1 MSASITPS
9 RVGLSL
15 VEVMIAMAI
24 LVVGLMSLM
33 GAMGTANEVK
43 NRAKS
48 TGLALTAAQAEVEQ
62 LQALS
67 FNEVV
72 SKVPLAPSG
81 LAFAVSGLRLQTGA
95 TTAGSVSRQ
104 LDSTPNLI
112 HLLVTLNWQD
122 IQGPASINIHY
133 YHANRGS

>member
-1 MSASITPS
+1 
-9 RVGLSL
+9 
-15 VEVMIAMAI
+15 MIAMAI

-72 SKVPLAPSG
+72 SKVPMAPSG
-81 LAFAVSGLRLQTGA
+81 LAFAVPGLRLQTSA

-104 LDSTPNLI
+104 TDSTPNLV
-112 HLLVTLNWQD
+112 HLVVTLNWQD
-122 IQGPASINIHY
+122 IQGPASISIHY
-133 YHANRGS
+133 YHTNRGS

>member
-1 MSASITPS
+1 MSASPNPS
-9 RVGLSL
+9 RLGLSL

-48 TGLALTAAQAEVEQ
+48 SGLALTAAQAEIEQ
-62 LQALS
+62 LQAQS
-67 FNEVV
+67 FSDV
-72 SKVPLAPSG
+72 STLVPLAPSG
-81 LAFAVSGLRLQTGA
+81 LAFAVPGLRLQTGA
-95 TTAGSVSRQ
+95 TNAGSVSRQ
-104 LDSTPNLI
+104 ADSTANLI
-112 HLLVTLNWQD
+112 HLVVTLAWQD
-122 IQGPASINIHY
+122 VQGPASISIHY